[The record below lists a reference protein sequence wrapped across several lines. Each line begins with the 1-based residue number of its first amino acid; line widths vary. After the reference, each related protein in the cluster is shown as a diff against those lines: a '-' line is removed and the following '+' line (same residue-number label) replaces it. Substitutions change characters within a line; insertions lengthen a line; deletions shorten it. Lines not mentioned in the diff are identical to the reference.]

1 MNGDAR
7 FGAWLKRQRHA
18 LDLSREDLAHQ
29 ISCSVSLVE
38 KIETGE
44 RRPSRQIAVLLA
56 GRFGVPADQQPEFI
70 NFARSVPDSLAA
82 LPTDQAP
89 GAALQHPCPHLPM
102 PTTALI
108 GRTRELAELAAL
120 VARSDCRL
128 ITLVGPGGIGKTQLA
143 LQAARQAQHVGH
155 GACFVALALVAAPEL
170 LVTAIARALG
180 FTFHD
185 QAEPTTQRSTTCASS
200 GCCWYLIIWNTSWPA
215 QPGAIAAIAAVRHD
229 QRPMIIVGHDIAPV
243 GVVERRYDHF
253 TCNETL
259 PSNAANGDH
268 RKCRGDPRDR
278 PRCNALQALISAGA
292 ILVIAPTPRSSMPF
306 HCHATNYGHTKSG
319 PHHSG
324 TARKSGSEAYISSA
338 ITLANASREGRSLVS
353 GSSASGVS
361 VICIR
366 SGSVARLSL
375 I

>member
-56 GRFGVPADQQPEFI
+56 DRLGIPADQQPEFI
-70 NFARSVPDSLAA
+70 SFARSVPDSVAA
-82 LPTDQAP
+82 LPTDQAF
-89 GAALQHPCPHLPM
+89 GAALQHPCPQLPM

-120 VARSDCRL
+120 LARSDCRL

-143 LQAARQAQHVGH
+143 LQAARQAQRFEH
-155 GACFVALALVAAPEL
+155 GACFVALAPVAAPEL

-185 QAEPTTQRSTTCASS
+185 QAEPTTQLIDYLRKQRLLLVLDTMEHLLASAARSDSRDRCRTTRSAAHDHRRARHCAS
-200 GCCWYLIIWNTSWPA
+200 
-215 QPGAIAAIAAVRHD
+215 
-229 QRPMIIVGHDIAPV
+229 
-243 GVVERRYDHF
+243 
-253 TCNETL
+253 
-259 PSNAANGDH
+259 
-268 RKCRGDPRDR
+268 
-278 PRCNALQALISAGA
+278 RC
-292 ILVIAPTPRSSMPF
+292 
-306 HCHATNYGHTKSG
+306 
-319 PHHSG
+319 
-324 TARKSGSEAYISSA
+324 
-338 ITLANASREGRSLVS
+338 SREKV
-353 GSSASGVS
+353 
-361 VICIR
+361 
-366 SGSVARLSL
+366 
-375 I
+375 